1 MKVKFTRINSIKII
15 NNNDNNNNNNNNN
28 SNKIFLKFFTGRNM
42 RHIDWFQS
50 LAVLGEMKTWTH
62 FCYSGIQE
70 AYNESMAAPTS
81 LIGKIL
87 LRLWLYQGS
96 GTIDQTQLNK
106 TQKKG
111 EERRKNLA
119 KKTKQNKTK
128 RQQKKAKYASR
139 VHHLVSEDQWGVAY

>member
-1 MKVKFTRINSIKII
+1 MKII
-15 NNNDNNNNNNNNN
+15 NDNDNNNNNNNN
-28 SNKIFLKFFTGRNM
+28 SNTIVLKFFTGRNM

-62 FCYSGIQE
+62 LCYSGIQE
-70 AYNESMAAPTS
+70 AYNKSMAAPTS

-119 KKTKQNKTK
+119 KKNKTKQNKKT
-128 RQQKKAKYASR
+128 AKES
-139 VHHLVSEDQWGVAY
+139 

>member
-1 MKVKFTRINSIKII
+1 MKII
-15 NNNDNNNNNNNNN
+15 NDNDNNNNNNNN
-28 SNKIFLKFFTGRNM
+28 SNKIVLKFFTGRSI

-62 FCYSGIQE
+62 LCYSGIQE
-70 AYNESMAAPTS
+70 AYNKSMAAPTS
-81 LIGKIL
+81 LIGKIM

-111 EERRKNLA
+111 EERGKNLA

>member
-1 MKVKFTRINSIKII
+1 
-15 NNNDNNNNNNNNN
+15 
-28 SNKIFLKFFTGRNM
+28 
-42 RHIDWFQS
+42 
-50 LAVLGEMKTWTH
+50 
-62 FCYSGIQE
+62 
-70 AYNESMAAPTS
+70 MAAPTS

-111 EERRKNLA
+111 EEREKKQA
-119 KKTKQNKTK
+119 KKKQNKTK

-139 VHHLVSEDQWGVAY
+139 VHHLVTEDQWRVAY

>member
-1 MKVKFTRINSIKII
+1 MKVKFTLINSIKII
-15 NNNDNNNNNNNNN
+15 NNNDNNNNNNNN
-28 SNKIFLKFFTGRNM
+28 SNKIVLKFFTGRNM

-50 LAVLGEMKTWTH
+50 LAVLGEMKTWTRLR
-62 FCYSGIQE
+62 YSGIQE
-70 AYNESMAAPTS
+70 TYNKSMATPTS

-111 EERRKNLA
+111 GRKG
-119 KKTKQNKTK
+119 KKT
-128 RQQKKAKYASR
+128 S
-139 VHHLVSEDQWGVAY
+139 

>member
-1 MKVKFTRINSIKII
+1 MKII
-15 NNNDNNNNNNNNN
+15 NDNDNSNNNNN
-28 SNKIFLKFFTGRNM
+28 SNKIVLKFFTGRNM

-50 LAVLGEMKTWTH
+50 LAVLGEMKTWT
-62 FCYSGIQE
+62 CLRYSGIQE
-70 AYNESMAAPTS
+70 TYNKSMAAPTS

-111 EERRKNLA
+111 EERERKEA
-119 KKTKQNKTK
+119 KKNKTKQKDSK
-128 RQQKKAKYASR
+128 RKLSMPVASTT
-139 VHHLVSEDQWGVAY
+139 L

>member
-1 MKVKFTRINSIKII
+1 MKII
-15 NNNDNNNNNNNNN
+15 NDNDNNNNNNNNN
-28 SNKIFLKFFTGRNM
+28 SNKIVLKFFTGRNM

-50 LAVLGEMKTWTH
+50 LAVLGEMKTWTRLR
-62 FCYSGIQE
+62 YSGIQE
-70 AYNESMAAPTS
+70 TYNKSMAAPTS

-111 EERRKNLA
+111 EEGEKNKL
-119 KKTKQNKTK
+119 KKNKTKQKDSK
-128 RQQKKAKYASR
+128 RKPSMPVASTT
-139 VHHLVSEDQWGVAY
+139 L